1 MASTMVA
8 TSVGISYLHMVII
21 KHAVFRILI
30 SDVGGVVYTN
40 LFNLYYNIAL
50 VL

>member
-1 MASTMVA
+1 
-8 TSVGISYLHMVII
+8 MVII
-21 KHAVFRILI
+21 KRAVFRILI

-50 VL
+50 RISGHENMVVFL